1 MDRANGEV
9 ASLLSLLVTLITL
22 FFIFKR
28 RNYWFLLGVGACV
41 LPIILFES
49 EQMLQ
54 QYGRK
59 SHDSTVLSQAG
70 KSLDKIPRSLIFVD
84 TRYHNISQFPRLMR
98 ENVNN
103 TIQIYAN
110 HWNKTKVPVWFL
122 GDEQCRR
129 VIQEESSQLLQ
140 FYLFET
146 FGAYKS
152 DICRI
157 AALHQRGGYYF
168 DNDMEVV
175 EAMSL
180 LNATFIMTIA
190 KKEKL
195 ASNTFIAATSRHVVV
210 QETMNAMLDYYKNN
224 YSGYAERSGHMGPKT
239 LWDGYDQAAKKY
251 YNSTWS
257 IDLESVNL
265 DEHKELYPKM
275 PRRRGWGCCCNYVIH
290 SAKLQKIYFWSRF
303 LGSGGSCRFRG
314 GKTADDI
321 D

>member
-1 MDRANGEV
+1 
-9 ASLLSLLVTLITL
+9 
-22 FFIFKR
+22 
-28 RNYWFLLGVGACV
+28 
-41 LPIILFES
+41 
-49 EQMLQ
+49 MLQ
-54 QYGRK
+54 QYGSK
-59 SHDSTVLSQAG
+59 SLDSTVSQAG

-84 TRYHNISQFPRLMR
+84 TRYHNISQFPRLVR

-129 VIQEESSQLLQ
+129 VIQEENSELLQ

-168 DNDMEVV
+168 DNDMEVI

-190 KKEKL
+190 KKQKL
-195 ASNTFIAATSRHVVV
+195 APNTFIAATSRHVVV
-210 QETMNAMLDYYKNN
+210 QEAMNAIIDYYKNN
-224 YSGYAERSGHMGPKT
+224 YSGYADRSGHMGPKT

-251 YNSTWS
+251 CNSTWS
-257 IDLESVNL
+257 IDLEQVNL

-275 PRRRGWGCCCNYVIH
+275 PRRRGWGCCCNHVIH

-303 LGSGGSCRFRG
+303 LGSGGYCRFRG

-321 D
+321 E